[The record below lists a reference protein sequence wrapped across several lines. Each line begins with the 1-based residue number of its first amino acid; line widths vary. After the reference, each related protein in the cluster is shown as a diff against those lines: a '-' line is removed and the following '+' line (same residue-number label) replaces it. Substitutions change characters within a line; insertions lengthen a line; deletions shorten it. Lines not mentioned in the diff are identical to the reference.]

1 MSDSQH
7 LHIVVMGVTGTGKS
21 TVAQALAAELDL
33 VMAEGDDYHPEANIE
48 KMSAGIALDDDDR
61 TPWLEALAQWTREQH
76 EAGHDTVL
84 TCSALRRPYRDT
96 LRGGVPES
104 TFFIHLV
111 GSADVLTERIEARD
125 HFMPASLLDSQLETL
140 EDLEPDEDGEVVD
153 VDRPLEQVV
162 EETLAIVRR
171 L

>member
-1 MSDSQH
+1 MNDSQH
-7 LHIVVMGVTGTGKS
+7 LHVVVMGVTGTGKS

-33 VMAEGDDYHPEANIE
+33 VLAEGDDHHPRANIE

-61 TPWLEALAQWTREQH
+61 APWLEALARWTREEH
-76 EAGHDTVL
+76 DSGHDTVL

-104 TFFIHLV
+104 TFFVHLA
-111 GSADVLTERIEARD
+111 GSAEVLTERIEARD
-125 HFMPASLLDSQLETL
+125 HFMPASLLDSQYETL
-140 EDLEPDEDGEVVD
+140 EQLEPDEDGAVVD
-153 VDRPLEQVV
+153 VDRPLEEVV
-162 EETLAIVRR
+162 DEALEIVRR